1 MGTFLSKVKHF
12 LSNKNTV
19 TILCVLAGILIL
31 YIGYNWRVNQ
41 ATTPVSIPYAKATLS
56 SGHLIT
62 NDDIGTL
69 EVAGT
74 VLEKTK
80 GVIRNK
86 SQLIGKEV
94 AYGNTIQANSF
105 FYTDDIKN
113 PEENNYSVLA
123 NIEDGYAPI
132 NLDVD
137 LHSTFGNAIY
147 PGNYIDLWFRGVN
160 EERKL
165 IYEKFITSIQVI
177 DVTDSSSKSVFET
190 GAESREPAHLL
201 FAVEDD
207 LMELIYAAEKVG
219 ELVPVPRNKSYS
231 QNPEEMKIANANL
244 ELWIRAQVAVTDTTG
259 DTNTTVEDDV
269 VEDDID
275 E

>member
-41 ATTPVSIPYAKATLS
+41 ATTPVSIPYAKTTLS
-56 SGHLIT
+56 SGHIIT
-62 NDDIGTL
+62 SDDIGTL

-80 GVIRNK
+80 GVIRSK
-86 SQLIGKEV
+86 SQLIGKAV
-94 AYGNTIQANSF
+94 SYGNTIQANSF
-105 FYTDDIKN
+105 FYN
-113 PEENNYSVLA
+113 EELQDADNNDSSVLG
-123 NIEDGYAPI
+123 NIQDGYAPI
-132 NLDVD
+132 NLNVD

-147 PGNYIDLWFRGVN
+147 PGNYIDLWFRAIDDN
-160 EERKL
+160 DKM
-165 IYEKFITSIQVI
+165 IYEKFITSIQVL
-177 DVTDSSSKSVFET
+177 DVTDNNSKSVFET

-207 LMELIYAAEKVG
+207 LMELIYAAERIG

-231 QNPEEMKIANANL
+231 QNPEEMKIANTNL
-244 ELWIRAQVAVTDTTG
+244 ELWIRAQVAITDTTVNNEI
-259 DTNTTVEDDV
+259 T
-269 VEDDID
+269 EDDID

>member
-1 MGTFLSKVKHF
+1 MGTILAKIKHF
-12 LSNKNTV
+12 LTNKNTV

-31 YIGYNWRVNQ
+31 YIGYNWRVNT
-41 ATTPVSIPYAKATLS
+41 ATTPVSIPYAKSALS
-56 SGHLIT
+56 SGHIIT
-62 NDDIGTL
+62 SDDIGTL
-69 EVAGT
+69 EVSGT

-80 GVIRNK
+80 NVIRNRG
-86 SQLIGKEV
+86 QLIGKKV

-105 FYTDDIKN
+105 FYTEDVKN
-113 PEENNYSVLA
+113 ADENDFSALA

-132 NLDVD
+132 NLDVN

-147 PGNYIDLWFRGVN
+147 PGNYIDLWFRGADD
-160 EERKL
+160 EGKM
-165 IYEKFITSIQVI
+165 IYEKFITSIRVL
-177 DVTDSSSKSVFET
+177 DVTDGNSKSVFET

-207 LMELIYAAEKVG
+207 LMELIYAAEQIG

-231 QNPEEMKIANANL
+231 QNPEEMKIANLNL
-244 ELWIRAQVAVTDTTG
+244 ELWIRAQVAITDTTV
-259 DTNTTVEDDV
+259 NNEIA
-269 VEDDID
+269 EEDID